1 MERVEA
7 WLADCRLLG
16 CQAIWKAWFA
26 QFAGS
31 PERHSEVRCMKM
43 KLNLPFRVTFKVKLV
58 SCGGGGEGMQNSG
71 LCPEKSSNYR
81 NWT

>member
-7 WLADCRLLG
+7 WLVDYRLSG

-26 QFAGS
+26 SS
-31 PERHSEVRCMKM
+31 PERHSGVWCMKM
-43 KLNLPFRVTFKVKLV
+43 KLNLPFRVTFKVKLAV
-58 SCGGGGEGMQNSG
+58 CDGGGEGMLNSR
-71 LCPEKSSNYR
+71 LCPEKSSKHR